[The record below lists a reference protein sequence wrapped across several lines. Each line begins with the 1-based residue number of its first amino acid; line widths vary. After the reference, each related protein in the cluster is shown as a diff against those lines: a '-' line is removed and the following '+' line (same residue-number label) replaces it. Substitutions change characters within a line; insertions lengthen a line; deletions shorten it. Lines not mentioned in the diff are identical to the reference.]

1 MKELTRAEEQ
11 VMQILWRIKKGAVKD
26 VIAHMPKPKPAYN
39 TVSTI
44 IRILESKGVVGHEP
58 QGRGYIY
65 FPLLSQDEYKSSS
78 LKRLV
83 SGYFSNSLSN
93 MVSFFSKNQK
103 MDLEEMEQI
112 MKLMQQ
118 QIEEE
123 KRKK

>member
-1 MKELTRAEEQ
+1 
-11 VMQILWRIKKGAVKD
+11 
-26 VIAHMPKPKPAYN
+26 AYN

-118 QIEEE
+118 QIDEE